1 MFEIKWAVRTDMSK
15 MKKLRFVAG
24 SCALFALGLSGCD
37 QVEQKQDNFKVLT
50 KRVEAQLSRD
60 VLGEPTSVDYLEQAS
75 IEARAMSGV
84 VMGVQAI
91 PERTLE
97 EALKT
102 ESYFVVGSVIAKPK
116 IEMTSVVEE
125 EMPTRSAL
133 PDPVSSEESMAPD
146 SIDVPPPAAMMRA
159 PEPVISALEFEAI
172 EEAVPDVVKSLQSKD
187 LRKTSE
193 GIQLSKEA
201 RQKMKSAM
209 DSGEKIKRLEMR
221 ETVMQKLEE
230 PEMVPVPVREFQVL
244 KKEMRVRRELNQA
257 AAHDA
262 RSRAM
267 KRLEK
272 MGLSGAAY
280 ARDGG
285 NMVINIGVDP
295 THFDEGM
302 RANLEAK
309 YKRFAPMKV
318 EAPVQMDDCS
328 SAAVRLAM
336 KSDAELATRCV
347 VEDLRASGDYE
358 YVEPDYIFTNQ
369 FERRPKDLPV
379 RPITT
384 STKLT
389 PNDPLWGFQ
398 WHFKNQGEGKNESLG
413 GAGFDDFWSRASQ
426 TGSAG
431 VTVAIVD
438 TGLQMSHPDIQASRN
453 LAPGFD
459 MVSDPFMGNDGD
471 GRDAN
476 PDDPGDACD
485 PNDPQSQD
493 TFHGTHVA
501 GTVGVAGTNNASGVA
516 GGAWNVTI
524 VPVRALGR
532 CGGQLSDINDAIR
545 WAAGVVPA
553 RDDLGDEIWN
563 ANPADIINL
572 SIGLFER
579 CPASMQE
586 AINDATQAGAIVVAA
601 AGNARIDT
609 KYYAPGGC
617 QNVVSV
623 AASDARG
630 ELTPYSNYG
639 EAVDI
644 LAPGGDLTRDDNGD
658 GRPDGVLS
666 TKFAK
671 NCYDPVTNEPVASCY
686 YAYESGTSMAAPH
699 VSAALA
705 LLKSQFPLAT
715 GDELTSRLKVA
726 TNSRSQLQCSGKC
739 THYPGATPI
748 PGEEGLCF
756 RPCGGAMLNLQN
768 AQLD

>member
-1 MFEIKWAVRTDMSK
+1 MSVLKSLKTLSWASV
-15 MKKLRFVAG
+15 VV
-24 SCALFALGLSGCD
+24 ALGMVVSCE
-37 QVEQKQDNFKVLT
+37 QAEQKQNNLKRLTEKVQD
-50 KRVEAQLSRD
+50 QLAHD
-60 VLGEPTSVDYLEQAS
+60 VLREPTQIDYLEQAS
-75 IEARAMSGV
+75 VEARAMSGTII
-84 VMGVQAI
+84 GSQAI

-116 IEMTSVVEE
+116 IAMTSIVEE
-125 EMPTRSAL
+125 EMPASAQL
-133 PDPVSSEESMAPD
+133 PMASE
-146 SIDVPPPAAMMRA
+146 MRQQEA
-159 PEPVISALEFEAI
+159 QISEPVVSAEEFEAI
-172 EEAVPDVVKSLQSKD
+172 EKAVPDVVKQLKPTDVSRFQGGIRLSD
-187 LRKTSE
+187 DARRKVKKAM
-193 GIQLSKEA
+193 QVD
-201 RQKMKSAM
+201 RKMERIEHFETRKS
-209 DSGEKIKRLEMR
+209 
-221 ETVMQKLEE
+221 
-230 PEMVPVPVREFQVL
+230 VL
-244 KKEMRVRRELNQA
+244 KKLEPPKPVAEKMTKIKKNVRVRKEINQA
-257 AAHDA
+257 AALNA
-262 RSRAM
+262 RDKAM
-267 KRLEK
+267 KRLER

-285 NMVINIGVDP
+285 NMVINIGLDP
-295 THFDEGM
+295 TGFD
-302 RANLEAK
+302 RRVHSKLDK
-309 YKRFAPMKV
+309 KSRRFAPMKV
-318 EAPVQMDDCS
+318 AAPVQYDDCS
-328 SAAVRLAM
+328 QEATRAAM
-336 KSDAELATRCV
+336 KSNAELATRCV

-369 FERRPKDLPV
+369 FEIRPKNLPV
-379 RPITT
+379 EPISNTPD
-384 STKLT
+384 LN

-398 WHFKNQGEGKNESLG
+398 WHFKNKGIEQDESEG
-413 GAGFDDFWSRASQ
+413 GAGFADFWARANQ

-431 VTVAIVD
+431 VTVAVVD
-438 TGLQMSHPDIQASRN
+438 TGLQMSHPDIKSSRN

-471 GRDAN
+471 GRDSDPN
-476 PDDPGDACD
+476 DPGDACD
-485 PNDPQSQD
+485 PSDPLAQD

-501 GTVGVAGTNNASGVA
+501 GTVGAASTDNASGVA

-586 AINDATQAGAIVVAA
+586 AINDATDAGALVVAA

-609 KYYAPGGC
+609 QYYAPGGC

-630 ELTPYSNYG
+630 MLTPYSNYG

-666 TKFAK
+666 TKYAE
-671 NCYDPVTNEPVASCY
+671 NCYDPVTNEPVESCY

-705 LLKSQFPLAT
+705 LIKSQYPLVSSE
-715 GDELTSRLKVA
+715 ELVSRLKTA

-739 THYPGATPI
+739 THYPGSEPI
-748 PGEEGLCF
+748 PGEEGMCF
-756 RPCGGAMLNLQN
+756 RPCGGAMLNLEN

>member
-1 MFEIKWAVRTDMSK
+1 MTKWKSFKT
-15 MKKLRFVAG
+15 LLGAG
-24 SCALFALGLSGCD
+24 VFAAFGLVTGCE
-37 QVEQKQDNFKVLT
+37 QAEQKQQNFEILTEKVQEQLT
-50 KRVEAQLSRD
+50 HD
-60 VLGEPTSVDYLEQAS
+60 VLGEANAIDYLEQAP
-75 IEARAMSGV
+75 IEARAMSGSIVTASV
-84 VMGVQAI
+84 V
-91 PERTLE
+91 PEQSLE

-102 ESYFVVGSVIAKPK
+102 ESYFVIGSVIAKPK
-116 IEMTSVVEE
+116 ESLTTVVEE
-125 EMPTRSAL
+125 EMPASSQL
-133 PDPVSSEESMAPD
+133 PEAEETQVA
-146 SIDVPPPAAMMRA
+146 
-159 PEPVISALEFEAI
+159 EAI
-172 EEAVPDVVKSLQSKD
+172 VTESEFAAIEQAVPDVVRSLKPNEMSKNNGQIRLSND
-187 LRKTSE
+187 ARTQVKRAMHANRNMERIENFETRESVLKKLEPPREAVQKIQKFKRDVRVRKE
-193 GIQLSKEA
+193 LNQVAALDARSKA
-201 RQKMKSAM
+201 L
-209 DSGEKIKRLEMR
+209 KRLE
-221 ETVMQKLEE
+221 
-230 PEMVPVPVREFQVL
+230 
-244 KKEMRVRRELNQA
+244 N
-257 AAHDA
+257 
-262 RSRAM
+262 
-267 KRLEK
+267 

-285 NMVINIGVDP
+285 NMVINIGMDP
-295 THFDEGM
+295 TGYQRDDKPRLNEKF
-302 RANLEAK
+302 
-309 YKRFAPMKV
+309 KRFAPHKLKS
-318 EAPVQMDDCS
+318 EDKIQDCS
-328 SAAVRLAM
+328 KDSTRTAM
-336 KSDAELATRCV
+336 RSDAELATRCV

-369 FERRPKDLPV
+369 FEIRPKNLPV
-379 RPITT
+379 TPITT
-384 STKLT
+384 SSGLN

-398 WHFKNQGEGKNESLG
+398 WHFKNQGTGEDESEG
-413 GAGFDDFWSRASQ
+413 GAGFANFWSRANQ

-431 VTVAIVD
+431 VTVAVID
-438 TGLQMSHPDIQASRN
+438 TGLQMDHPDIKSSRN

-471 GRDAN
+471 GRDSDPN
-476 PDDPGDACD
+476 DPGDACD
-485 PNDPQSQD
+485 PTDPLAQD

-501 GTVGVAGTNNASGVA
+501 GTVGAASTDNSSGVA

-572 SIGLFER
+572 SIGLFES

-586 AINDATQAGAIVVAA
+586 AINDATDAGVVVVAA

-630 ELTPYSNYG
+630 MLTPYSNYG

-666 TKFAK
+666 TKYAK
-671 NCYDPVTNEPVASCY
+671 NCYDPVTNEPVESCY

-705 LLKSQFPLAT
+705 LIKSQFPLAT
-715 GDELTSRLKVA
+715 SEELTSRLKSA

-739 THYPGATPI
+739 THYPGSEPI
-748 PGEEGLCF
+748 PGQEGMCF
-756 RPCGGAMLNLQN
+756 RPCGGVALDLAN

>member
-1 MFEIKWAVRTDMSK
+1 MNGCNRLKTFLSATV
-15 MKKLRFVAG
+15 LLAAG
-24 SCALFALGLSGCD
+24 SLSAC
-37 QVEQKQDNFKVLT
+37 EQAQEKQQNFQKLTEKVQD
-50 KRVEAQLSRD
+50 QLSHD
-60 VLGEPTSVDYLEQAS
+60 VLGEPNQIDYLEQAS
-75 IEARAMSGV
+75 IPDRAMFGV
-84 VMGVQAI
+84 IQGAQAL
-91 PERTLE
+91 PTQTLE

-102 ESYFVVGSVIAKPK
+102 ESYFVIGSVIAKPK
-116 IEMTSVVEE
+116 IAMTSVVQD
-125 EMPTRSAL
+125 EMPISESLPEASA
-133 PDPVSSEESMAPD
+133 S
-146 SIDVPPPAAMMRA
+146 
-159 PEPVISALEFEAI
+159 EPVEIEVTATEFEAI
-172 EEAVPDVVKSLQSKD
+172 EMAVPDVVKELQPSELKRVD
-187 LRKTSE
+187 GKFKLSENARNKVKRAIDANRNMERIEHFETRKSVLKKLE
-193 GIQLSKEA
+193 PPKPA
-201 RQKMKSAM
+201 RQKMAM
-209 DSGEKIKRLEMR
+209 IKRD
-221 ETVMQKLEE
+221 
-230 PEMVPVPVREFQVL
+230 
-244 KKEMRVRRELNQA
+244 MRVRKELNQA
-257 AAHDA
+257 AAMDA
-262 RSRAM
+262 RSKAL

-285 NMVINIGVDP
+285 NMVINIGLEP
-295 THFDEGM
+295 TGLDT
-302 RANLEAK
+302 RLKANLDK
-309 YKRFAPMKV
+309 KFKRFAPMKLQK
-318 EAPVQMDDCS
+318 PVSNNDCS
-328 SAAVRLAM
+328 NESTRQAM

-347 VEDLRASGDYE
+347 VEDLRASGEYE

-369 FERRPKDLPV
+369 FETRPKNLPV
-379 RPITT
+379 EPAT
-384 STKLT
+384 SKGLN
-389 PNDPLWGFQ
+389 PNDPLWTFQ
-398 WHFKNQGEGKNESLG
+398 WHFKNYGQGEDESEG
-413 GAGFDDFWSRASQ
+413 GAGFVDFWSRANQ

-431 VTVAIVD
+431 VTVAVID
-438 TGLQMSHPDIQASRN
+438 TGLQMDHPDIQSSRN

-471 GRDAN
+471 GRDSN
-476 PDDPGDACD
+476 PHDPGDACD
-485 PNDPQSQD
+485 PTDPLARDS
-493 TFHGTHVA
+493 FHGTHVA
-501 GTVGVAGTNNASGVA
+501 GTVGAASTDNSSGVA

-572 SIGLFER
+572 SIGLFEA

-586 AINDATQAGAIVVAA
+586 AINDATDAGAVVVAA

-630 ELTPYSNYG
+630 QLTPYSNYG
-639 EAVDI
+639 DAVDI
-644 LAPGGDLTRDDNGD
+644 MAPGGDLTRDDNGD

-671 NCYDPVTNEPVASCY
+671 DCYDPVTNEPVESCF

-715 GDELTSRLKVA
+715 SDELTSRLKQA

-739 THYPGATPI
+739 THYPGAEKI
-748 PGEEGLCF
+748 PGQDGMCY
-756 RPCGGAMLNLQN
+756 RPCGGAALDLGN
-768 AQLD
+768 AHLD

>member
-1 MFEIKWAVRTDMSK
+1 MSK
-15 MKKLRFVAG
+15 LKRLNIIAG
-24 SCALFALGLSGCD
+24 SCALLAVSMLSGCD
-37 QVEQKQDNFKVLT
+37 QVEQKQENFKKLT
-50 KRVEAQLSRD
+50 NRVEAQLSRD
-60 VLGEPTSVDYLEQAS
+60 VLGEPTTIDYLEQAS
-75 IEARAMSGV
+75 VEARAMAGV
-84 VMGVQAI
+84 IIGGQVI
-91 PERTLE
+91 PDRTLE

-125 EMPTRSAL
+125 EMPESAAL
-133 PDPVSSEESMAPD
+133 PDPVSADESVAARSMAP
-146 SIDVPPPAAMMRA
+146 PPPAAMMKA

-172 EEAVPDVVKSLQSKD
+172 EEAVPDVVKSLNSKD

-193 GIQLSKEA
+193 GIQLSPEA
-201 RQKMKSAM
+201 RQKMKRAM
-209 DSGEKIKRLEMR
+209 RSGEKIQRSEMR

-230 PEMVPVPVREFQVL
+230 PEMLPVPVRQIQVQ

-262 RSRAM
+262 RTRAM

-295 THFDEGM
+295 THFDEAM
-302 RANLEAK
+302 KAK
-309 YKRFAPMKV
+309 LNSQYKRFAPMKV
-318 EAPVQMDDCS
+318 ASPVQMDDCS
-328 SAAVRLAM
+328 SPLVRNAM
-336 KSDAELATRCV
+336 KTDAELATRCV

-369 FERRPKDLPV
+369 FEIRPKDLPV
-379 RPITT
+379 RPIAT

-398 WHFKNQGEGKNESLG
+398 WHFKNQGEGANQSLG
-413 GAGFDDFWSRASQ
+413 GAGFEDFWSRASQ

-471 GRDAN
+471 GRDSN
-476 PDDPGDACD
+476 PNDPGDACD
-485 PNDPQSQD
+485 PNDPLSQD

-586 AINDATQAGAIVVAA
+586 AINDATEAGAVVVAA

-630 ELTPYSNYG
+630 QLTPYSNYG
-639 EAVDI
+639 AAVDI
-644 LAPGGDLTRDDNGD
+644 LAPGGDLTRDDDGD

-666 TKFAK
+666 TKYAK
-671 NCYDPVTNEPVASCY
+671 NCYDPVTNEPVESCY

-705 LLKSQFPLAT
+705 LLKSQYPLAT
-715 GDELTSRLKVA
+715 GDELTSRLKAA
-726 TNSRSQLQCSGKC
+726 TNSRTQLQCSGKC
-739 THYPGATPI
+739 THYPGSEPI
-748 PGEEGLCF
+748 PGSEGMCF